1 MSAPLSVTD
10 LPASR
15 QARRKAL
22 RQAAPDLLAAL
33 MGPVDPAAVLAGAAE
48 VTITVRRG
56 VLKQALLWEAAM
68 AGLAPMEGDPA

>member
-1 MSAPLSVTD
+1 MSAPLVLTE

-33 MGPVDPAAVLAGAAE
+33 MGPVDPATVLAGSAE

-68 AGLAPMEGDPA
+68 AGLAPIEGEAA